1 MCLAPGSA
9 LTARENR
16 KNHVKT
22 CKMYTRGDGGG
33 SGGIV
38 LASYLSPAEQRVSLH
53 VCVHVVRV
61 FVPFVG
67 YCHKVNACKSLCVA
81 SPRALTLTAELRVR
95 ARGERECRSIW
106 GGSDY
111 MYGEGGGLRGEG
123 RRGWWLQQ
131 RGGWWRSTLTDVG
144 VAETPI

>member
-1 MCLAPGSA
+1 
-9 LTARENR
+9 
-16 KNHVKT
+16 
-22 CKMYTRGDGGG
+22 
-33 SGGIV
+33 
-38 LASYLSPAEQRVSLH
+38 LASYLSPAEQRISLH

-95 ARGERECRSIW
+95 ARGERECCSIW

-111 MYGEGGGLRGEG
+111 MYGEGGGPRGKG
-123 RRGWWLQQ
+123 RRGWRRQQ
-131 RGGWWRSTLTDVG
+131 PGGWWQSTLTDVG

>member
-1 MCLAPGSA
+1 
-9 LTARENR
+9 
-16 KNHVKT
+16 
-22 CKMYTRGDGGG
+22 MYTRGDGRGD
-33 SGGIV
+33 GGIV

-67 YCHKVNACKSLCVA
+67 YCHKVNACNSLCVA
-81 SPRALTLTAELRVR
+81 SPQALTLTAVLRVR

-106 GGSDY
+106 GGSDC
-111 MYGEGGGLRGEG
+111 MYGEGGELRGEG
-123 RRGWWLQQ
+123 RRGWRLQQ
-131 RGGWWRSTLTDVG
+131 PGGWWRSTLTDVG